1 MRDTVDRMELPS
13 RPSSA
18 AAARRFVDRA
28 LRRLGVPAPEVGTL
42 LASEVVTNAVLYSD
56 GRIIIEVEPVKD
68 GVRVSVTD
76 ESPRPARQREVAPDA
91 TSGRGLGIV
100 SSLARAWGVEEQGT
114 KGKLVWFEVAR

>member
-1 MRDTVDRMELPS
+1 MRDTVDRMDLPS

-28 LRRLGVPAPEVGTL
+28 LRRLGVPAPEIGTL

-56 GRIIIEVEPVKD
+56 GRIVIEVEPVE
-68 GVRVSVTD
+68 GAVRVSVTD
-76 ESPRPARQREVAPDA
+76 ESPRPARPRDVAPDA

-100 SSLARAWGVEEQGT
+100 SALARAWGVEDKGIS
-114 KGKLVWFEVAR
+114 GKLVWFEVAR